1 MPFASHCSEWAK
13 QEATAAKLI
22 AGITQQCEVT
32 VYGRWSGGGGAGGRG
47 AAARPVH
54 GRCSDSEY
62 ADWTRQLSPACCGA
76 DLQRCGGSDWSMTP
90 AVGVVVV
97 TAGSC
102 VAGCPVLYEAF
113 YAECHPRLEAEG
125 LGTQAEAFLAL
136 CQGVS
141 GGGPGGGH

>member
-32 VYGRWSGGGGAGGRG
+32 VYGRYSGGGGGGGRG

-76 DLQRCGGSDWSMTP
+76 DLQRCGGADWSP
-90 AVGVVVV
+90 
-97 TAGSC
+97 TAWGNPPSTC

-125 LGTQAEAFLAL
+125 VGTQAEAFLAL

>member
-13 QEATAAKLI
+13 QEASAAKLI

-32 VYGRWSGGGGAGGRG
+32 VYGRYSGGGGGGGRG

-76 DLQRCGGSDWSMTP
+76 DLQRCGGADWSP
-90 AVGVVVV
+90 
-97 TAGSC
+97 TAWGNPPSTC

-125 LGTQAEAFLAL
+125 VGTQAEAFLAL

>member
-1 MPFASHCSEWAK
+1 
-13 QEATAAKLI
+13 
-22 AGITQQCEVT
+22 
-32 VYGRWSGGGGAGGRG
+32 
-47 AAARPVH
+47 
-54 GRCSDSEY
+54 
-62 ADWTRQLSPACCGA
+62 
-76 DLQRCGGSDWSMTP
+76 MTP

>member
-1 MPFASHCSEWAK
+1 MFANSGAGCARHPPRICSEECAARWMPFASHCSEWAK

-32 VYGRWSGGGGAGGRG
+32 VYGRYSGGGGGGGRG

-76 DLQRCGGSDWSMTP
+76 DLQR
-90 AVGVVVV
+90 VV
-97 TAGSC
+97 
-102 VAGCPVLYEAF
+102 
-113 YAECHPRLEAEG
+113 
-125 LGTQAEAFLAL
+125 
-136 CQGVS
+136 
-141 GGGPGGGH
+141 